1 MNGKGSKQRPTNKAK
16 FDANYDA
23 IFNKPEE
30 KPMTQQE
37 RIHNYLLEHQYI
49 TGREALI
56 DLGIYRLSARIA
68 EMIQDGIVINKK
80 RITVKNRFNESCSVM
95 QYSLGE

>member
-16 FDANYDA
+16 FDSNYDA

-37 RIHNYLLEHQYI
+37 RIYNYLQENKVI
-49 TGREALI
+49 TAREALI
-56 DLGIYRLSARIA
+56 DLGIYRLSARIS
-68 EMIQDGIVINKK
+68 EMMQDGIVINKE
-80 RITVKNRFNESCSVM
+80 RITVKNRFKESCSVI

>member
-23 IFNKPEE
+23 IFNKTED
-30 KPMTQQE
+30 KPMTQHE
-37 RIHNYLLEHQYI
+37 RIHNYLQENKYI
-49 TGREALI
+49 TGREALL
-56 DLGIYRLSARIA
+56 DLGIYRLSARIS
-68 EMIQDGIVINKK
+68 EMMQDGIPIKKK
-80 RITVKNRFNESCSVM
+80 RITVKNRFNESCSIM

>member
-16 FDANYDA
+16 FDSNYDA
-23 IFNKPEE
+23 IFNKLEE

-37 RIHNYLLEHQYI
+37 RIHNYLQENKYI

-56 DLGIYRLSARIA
+56 DLGIYRLSARIS
-68 EMIQDGIVINKK
+68 EMMQDGIDIKKK
-80 RITVKNRFNESCSVM
+80 RITVKNKFNESCSVM